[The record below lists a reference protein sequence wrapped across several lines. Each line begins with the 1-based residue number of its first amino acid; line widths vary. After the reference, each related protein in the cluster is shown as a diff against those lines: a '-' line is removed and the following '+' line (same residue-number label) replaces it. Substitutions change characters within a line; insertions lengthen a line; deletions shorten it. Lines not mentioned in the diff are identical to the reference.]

1 MMREHGQSASG
12 KLSYGMPKPRH
23 GSRKTRGERAFAA
36 VNTAL
41 LVVISLLMVYPFL
54 YVIFASLSDPIQFAR
69 FSGALVRPLGL
80 DTGAYAYVFKN
91 PNILMGYE
99 NTLFYLTVGTAMQ
112 MAVTILSAYVLSRK
126 GYMLKKALS
135 LFVMFTMFFNGGL
148 IPTYLQV
155 NALGIYDTRWAMIL
169 PKLIITFNLVIL
181 RTGFEAVPSSLEESA
196 RLDGA
201 NDFQI
206 MTRIVVPL
214 SLPTV
219 AILVLYYAVGHW
231 NTWFTAMLYLRSRKL
246 YPIQLILREILF
258 ISSTSGGA
266 SASDLYSET
275 IKYASIIVT
284 TLPILVIYPLIQRY
298 FVKGMMVGAVKG

>member
-1 MMREHGQSASG
+1 MTEARRRQS
-12 KLSYGMPKPRH
+12 LRL
-23 GSRKTRGERAFAA
+23 TRGERAFAW

-41 LVVISLLMVYPFL
+41 LIVISLIMLYPFL
-54 YVIFASLSDPIQFAR
+54 YVIFASLSDPIPFAR
-69 FSGALVRPLGL
+69 FSGALWRPLGW
-80 DTGAYAYVFKN
+80 DVGAYTCVLKN

-99 NTLFYLTVGTAMQ
+99 NTLFYVTVGTVLQ
-112 MAVTILSAYVLSRK
+112 MGVTILSAYVLSRR
-126 GYMLKKALS
+126 GYMWKKTLS
-135 LFVMFTMFFNGGL
+135 LFVMLTMFFNGGL

-155 NALGIYDTRWAMIL
+155 NALGIANTRWAMIL
-169 PKLIITFNLVIL
+169 PKLIITFNLIIL
-181 RTGFEAVPSSLEESA
+181 RTGFEAVPASLEESA

-201 NDFQI
+201 NEFQI
-206 MTRIVVPL
+206 MTRIVAPL

-219 AILVLYYAVGHW
+219 AILILYYAVGHW
-231 NTWFTAMLYLRSRKL
+231 NTWFTAMLYLQDRKL

-266 SASDLYSET
+266 SASDLYAET

-284 TLPILVIYPLIQRY
+284 TVPILFIYPAVQRY

>member
-1 MMREHGQSASG
+1 MVHG
-12 KLSYGMPKPRH
+12 KRRR
-23 GSRKTRGERAFAA
+23 GSRLTRGERTFAV
-36 VNTAL
+36 VNTVL
-41 LVVISLLMVYPFL
+41 LVLLSLVMVYPFL
-54 YVIFASLSDPIQFAR
+54 YVIFASLSNPIQFAR
-69 FSGALVRPLGL
+69 FSGALVRSLGF
-80 DTGAYAYVFKN
+80 DTGAYAYVLKN
-91 PNILMGYE
+91 PNILMGYQ
-99 NTLFYLTVGTAMQ
+99 NTLFYLLVGTMMQ
-112 MAVTILSAYVLSRK
+112 MAVTIVSAYVLSRR

-135 LFVMFTMFFNGGL
+135 MFVMFTMFFNGGL
-148 IPTYLQV
+148 IPTYLQIT
-155 NALGIYDTRWAMIL
+155 ALGLYDTRWAMIL
-169 PKLIITFNLVIL
+169 PKLIITFNLIIL
-181 RTGFEAVPSSLEESA
+181 RTGFEAVPVSLEESA

-206 MTRIVVPL
+206 MARVVVPL

-231 NTWFTAMLYLRSRKL
+231 NTWFTAMLYLRNRKL

-284 TLPILVIYPLIQRY
+284 TLPILFLYPLIQRY
-298 FVKGMMVGAVKG
+298 FVKGMMVGAIKG

>member
-1 MMREHGQSASG
+1 MAETKRLWNNRM
-12 KLSYGMPKPRH
+12 
-23 GSRKTRGERAFAA
+23 TRGEKIFAFT
-36 VNTAL
+36 NTVL
-41 LVVISLLMVYPFL
+41 LIVISLLMVYPFL
-54 YVIFASLSDPIQFAR
+54 YVIFASLSDPVQFAR
-69 FSGALVRPLGL
+69 HSGALLRPLGW
-80 DTGAYAYVFKN
+80 DVGAYKYVLNN

-99 NTLFYLTVGTAMQ
+99 NSIFYLLVGTLMQ
-112 MAVTILSAYVLSRK
+112 MAVTILSAYVLSRQ
-126 GYMLKKALS
+126 GYLWKKALS
-135 LFVMFTMFFNGGL
+135 MFVLFTMFFNGGL

-155 NALGIYDTRWAMIL
+155 NALGIADTRWAMIF
-169 PKLIITFNLVIL
+169 PKLLITFNLIIL
-181 RTGFEAVPSSLEESA
+181 RTGFEAVPTSLEESA
-196 RLDGA
+196 KLDGA
-201 NDFQI
+201 NEFQI
-206 MTRIVVPL
+206 MARIVVPL

-231 NTWFTAMLYLRSRKL
+231 NTWFTAMLYLRDRKL

-284 TLPILVIYPLIQRY
+284 TLPILFIYPLIQRY